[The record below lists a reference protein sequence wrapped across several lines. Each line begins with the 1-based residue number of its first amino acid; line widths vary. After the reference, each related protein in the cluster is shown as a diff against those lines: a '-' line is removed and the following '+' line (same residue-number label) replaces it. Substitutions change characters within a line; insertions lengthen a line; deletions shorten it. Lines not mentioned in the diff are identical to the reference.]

1 LLHQSSP
8 VKLASSASTSS
19 LSSSISSTSTTT
31 SSTTTTPVIN
41 AISPIVAQSPT
52 SVPPST
58 TLLESN
64 NNNTNTN
71 NNNNNES
78 SSDEILLLRKERD
91 VLRST
96 VKRLQ
101 AEQQSLLTLHAAER
115 EQLQERVLSL
125 EYDLVQ
131 QRTTLS
137 ANSPAGSANN
147 GAASSQFQALQ
158 TQYETLLNRCRAY
171 EQQIADWEAWKS
183 KAESIAQDLALR
195 LKEEQKI
202 RRKLDQYLQEQHGV
216 KSSSIPGVITPNG
229 SASTARPHS
238 AGPSTASPA
247 AAGGAST
254 TLTGSDSASVPRL
267 PANEFSISVHHL

>member
-1 LLHQSSP
+1 M
-8 VKLASSASTSS
+8 
-19 LSSSISSTSTTT
+19 
-31 SSTTTTPVIN
+31 
-41 AISPIVAQSPT
+41 
-52 SVPPST
+52 
-58 TLLESN
+58 LESN
-64 NNNTNTN
+64 ND
-71 NNNNNES
+71 

-101 AEQQSLLTLHAAER
+101 AEQQSLLTVHAAER

-131 QRTTLS
+131 QRMAHS
-137 ANSPAGSANN
+137 ANSPAGQSGVSA
-147 GAASSQFQALQ
+147 QFQALQ
-158 TQYETLLNRCRAY
+158 VQYETLLNRCRAF

-216 KSSSIPGVITPNG
+216 RSSSIPGVITPNG
-229 SASTARPHS
+229 NASTARPHS

-247 AAGGAST
+247 AMGGASPT
-254 TLTGSDSASVPRL
+254 TLTSSDSASVTRL
-267 PANEFSISVHHL
+267 PANELTISVHHL